1 MRRILIT
8 AALVAVT
15 ITTAYAGS
23 NVCEG
28 TVLVG
33 KEWTT
38 VKGEFSDYAP
48 DGCRFLTVSKLG
60 RRIIAACP
68 DGSECQID
76 VPLTKRS
83 SSITSITSV
92 RKQ

>member
-8 AALVAVT
+8 AALVAAT

-28 TVLVG
+28 TVQVG

-38 VKGEFSDYAP
+38 VK
-48 DGCRFLTVSKLG
+48 VSSVTT
-60 RRIIAACP
+60 RRMAV
-68 DGSECQID
+68 GF
-76 VPLTKRS
+76 
-83 SSITSITSV
+83 
-92 RKQ
+92 